1 MFYMQEEIMETM
13 DLDLPW
19 LTFTLRGNAYAI
31 NSKFIDGI
39 MTPPDEITPIPDSP
53 AKYIGMLNIRGD
65 VFPLL
70 DMRKQFKLMSVD
82 EEIKAFEDCVEDFI
96 NVHTAAYEKLKV
108 GSAMLGDELKCHYTL
123 WAEKISR
130 HKDKVS
136 DIIAKA
142 DTAHKN
148 IHALSAKI
156 DELRKADGK
165 ESEIAALLGETAKN
179 VTLFSDMLKEAEYT
193 FKRRFRETIVNL
205 SDEDCKIG
213 ILVDEVLG
221 VGEIE
226 MVRDSNNLNTV
237 YSSKMFEGVGKS
249 DKTDKEILIINE
261 ELLIKQSEIQA

>member
-1 MFYMQEEIMETM
+1 MQEEIMENI
-13 DLDLPW
+13 DLSLPW

-53 AKYIGMLNIRGD
+53 PKYIGMLNIRGD

-70 DMRKQFKLMSVD
+70 DMRKQFKLMSID
-82 EEIKAFEDCVEDFI
+82 EEIKAFEDCVEEFI
-96 NVHTAAYEKLKV
+96 NVHKEACEKLKN
-108 GSAMLGDELKCHYTL
+108 GSAMLGDELKCRYAL
-123 WAEKISR
+123 WSEKMSR

-136 DIIAKA
+136 DLVAKA
-142 DTAHKN
+142 DAAHKN
-148 IHALSAKI
+148 IHSHCARI
-156 DELRKADGK
+156 DELRKTEGK
-165 ESEIAALLGETAKN
+165 EGEINTLILEAAKDVE
-179 VTLFSDMLKEAEYT
+179 LFSDILKEAEYT

-205 SDEDCKIG
+205 SDDDCKIG

-261 ELLIKQSEIQA
+261 EMLIKQSEIQAS